1 MWGGCMLFRAAEMRG
16 DARGILKV
24 RSVGSVWMLVLQSCV
39 YHLAEAR
46 LVVCCCRLRRKQ

>member
-1 MWGGCMLFRAAEMRG
+1 MLFRAAEMRG